1 MHVHPSCQLFQNS
14 FSFAMDIAP
23 RPDPKPKDPTSASEI
38 GDAFGLIT
46 SSDDEW
52 SSDADAEALFTK
64 FAESSSESD
73 DDATAAGGAA
83 GGSALSSSAH
93 TLSSAAHD
101 FHEISSKKDSLT
113 QQKHRVRG
121 KHGKLKKMST
131 KYRHQEE
138 SEREEALQVRPCSHF
153 NESCPVVCSHT

>member
-46 SSDDEW
+46 SSVDEW

-64 FAESSSESD
+64 FAESSSESH

-83 GGSALSSSAH
+83 GGSALSS
-93 TLSSAAHD
+93 AAHNLQQ
-101 FHEISSKKDSLT
+101 ISSTKDGLT
-113 QQKHRVRG
+113 QQEHRVRG

>member
-1 MHVHPSCQLFQNS
+1 MHVHLSCQLFQNS

-38 GDAFGLIT
+38 GDAVGLIT

-52 SSDADAEALFTK
+52 SSDADAEALFTE
-64 FAESSSESD
+64 FAESSSESH

-83 GGSALSSSAH
+83 GGSALSS
-93 TLSSAAHD
+93 AAHNLQQ
-101 FHEISSKKDSLT
+101 ISSTKDGLT
-113 QQKHRVRG
+113 QQEHRVRG

>member
-1 MHVHPSCQLFQNS
+1 MHVHLSCQLFQNS

-38 GDAFGLIT
+38 GDAVGLIT

-52 SSDADAEALFTK
+52 SSDADAEALFTE

-83 GGSALSSSAH
+83 GGSALSS
-93 TLSSAAHD
+93 AAHNLQQ
-101 FHEISSKKDSLT
+101 ISSTKDGLT
-113 QQKHRVRG
+113 QQEHRVRG

>member
-1 MHVHPSCQLFQNS
+1 
-14 FSFAMDIAP
+14 MDIAP
-23 RPDPKPKDPTSASEI
+23 RPHPKPTDPTFASEI

-52 SSDADAEALFTK
+52 NSDADAEALFTE

-73 DDATAAGGAA
+73 HDDTAAGGAA
-83 GGSALSSSAH
+83 GEV
-93 TLSSAAHD
+93 LSSAAHD
-101 FHEISSKKDSLT
+101 LQQISSKKDGLT
-113 QQKHRVRG
+113 QQEHRVRG

-131 KYRHQEE
+131 KYRHQEA

-153 NESCPVVCSHT
+153 NESCPVVCTHT